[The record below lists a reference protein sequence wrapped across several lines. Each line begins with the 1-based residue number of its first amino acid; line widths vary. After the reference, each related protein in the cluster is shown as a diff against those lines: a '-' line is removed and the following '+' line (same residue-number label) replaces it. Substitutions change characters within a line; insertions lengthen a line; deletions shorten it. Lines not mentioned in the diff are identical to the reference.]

1 MTHLRCTAT
10 TCCLALELHTP
21 AMACPAC
28 GELLEVAVSDPP
40 QDAASLQ
47 TLWSERR
54 RSFSDLDASGVWRF
68 REALPAYDA
77 RHVVTLREGN
87 VPMVRGQRA
96 AAFAGLE
103 HLHFKHLGWNPT
115 GCFKDLGM
123 TVGMTEARYLGAKVV
138 ACAST
143 GNTAASLAAYAAR
156 AGVTGR
162 VYLPAGQVSMN
173 KLAQALDF
181 GAEIVEVQG
190 SFDDALN
197 TLLALPTDEVYFL
210 NSVNPFR
217 IEGQK
222 TCMYEVMEERGWR
235 APDYLVVP
243 GGNLGNSASFG
254 KAFDELL
261 RWGLIGRA
269 PRLIVVQAAG
279 ANPFARLWGE
289 RATNDA
295 AVLRSP
301 VLRPIEPETRAT
313 AIRIGN
319 PRSWR
324 KALHAVESTGGW
336 VMEVSDEEI
345 AAAKTAI
352 GRDGIGCEPASAT
365 TLAALKKLRDSGK
378 VERDAEVVAMLTG
391 HSLKDTAYILEQHGA
406 DGQGQQEG
414 H

>member
-1 MTHLRCTAT
+1 MTHLRCTASACGAT
-10 TCCLALELHTP
+10 LELHTP
-21 AMACPAC
+21 AMTCPVC
-28 GELLEVAVSDPP
+28 GELLEVAVDAP
-40 QDAASLQ
+40 QADAAVLK

-54 RSFSDLDASGVWRF
+54 RSFAPVDTSGVWRF
-68 REALPAYDA
+68 REALPAYEPEC
-77 RHVVTLREGN
+77 VVTLCEGN
-87 VPMVRGQRA
+87 VPLVRAQQSA
-96 AAFAGLE
+96 EFAGLS

-197 TLLALPTDEVYFL
+197 TLLALPPEEVYFL

-222 TCMYEVMEERGWR
+222 TCMFEVMEERGWR

-243 GGNLGNSASFG
+243 GGNLGNSAAFG

-261 RWGLIGRA
+261 RWGLIERA
-269 PRLIVVQAAG
+269 PKLIVVQAEG
-279 ANPFARLWGE
+279 ANPFARLWRDHVE
-289 RATNDA
+289 DPQ
-295 AVLRSP
+295 AVLHP
-301 VLRPIEPETRAT
+301 LNPETHAT

-324 KALHAVESTGGW
+324 KALHAVESTGGL
-336 VMEVSDEEI
+336 VMEVSDAEI
-345 AAAKTAI
+345 GEAKAAI

-365 TLAALKKLRDSGK
+365 TLAGLKKLRESGK

-391 HSLKDTAYILEQHGA
+391 HGLKDTAYILEQHGVG
-406 DGQGQQEG
+406 GQGQYEG